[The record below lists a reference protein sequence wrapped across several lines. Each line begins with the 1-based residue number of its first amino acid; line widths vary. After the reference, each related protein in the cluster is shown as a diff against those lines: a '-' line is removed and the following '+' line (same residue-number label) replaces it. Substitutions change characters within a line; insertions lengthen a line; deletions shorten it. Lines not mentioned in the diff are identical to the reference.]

1 MALRDIS
8 DFLRTAVRPV
18 WSFCAWGA
26 ELGFTLGTLL
36 GFAGGVF
43 VRLLCAG
50 LFVLASDSVPVTCVV
65 SLLPT
70 SEVLEPS
77 RLKTRYI
84 EKLIN
89 VKTRT

>member
-1 MALRDIS
+1 MALCDIS
-8 DFLRTAVRPV
+8 DFLRTAVRPA

-26 ELGFTLGTLL
+26 GLGFTLGTVL
-36 GFAGGVF
+36 GFAGGVLVRVLCPVSF
-43 VRLLCAG
+43 V
-50 LFVLASDSVPVTCVV
+50 SDSVSLTCVV

-70 SEVLEPS
+70 SEVVEPP

-89 VKTRT
+89 TKTHT